1 MEIQID
7 TRDFDR
13 VLRPLA
19 GMAGEVDKAIRAA
32 LKRTGANMG
41 TNIAR
46 QIKEH
51 SFLKS
56 GDIRQ
61 ALSKPLL
68 TGTAGSLRVEE
79 RVASRQLALDRFR
92 LVPRR
97 VTARKRMRSI
107 HWPRAGYQIGPGE
120 PVRYPDGGNG
130 LSKAF
135 VTRLNGR
142 LFLMQRRGRTL
153 ERMFGYSVQY
163 FAAFDATSAFVMR
176 AARTMFEQRLRH
188 EVQHRLEKL
197 K

>member
-1 MEIQID
+1 MDLKID
-7 TRDFDR
+7 TRDFER
-13 VLRPLA
+13 VLLPLA

-32 LKRTGANMG
+32 LKRTGDNMT

-46 QIKEH
+46 QIKQH
-51 SFLKS
+51 SFLKP
-56 GDIRQ
+56 GEIRQ
-61 ALSKPLL
+61 ALSNPLV
-68 TGTAGSLRVEE
+68 TGSGGSLRVEV
-79 RVASRQLALDRFR
+79 RVASRQLAMDHFR
-92 LVPRR
+92 LAPRR
-97 VTARKRMRSI
+97 VTARKRKRSVN
-107 HWPRAGYQIGPGE
+107 WLRAGYQIGPGE

>member
-1 MEIQID
+1 MDLKID
-7 TRDFDR
+7 TRDFER
-13 VLRPLA
+13 VLLPLT

-32 LKRTGANMG
+32 LKRTGDNMT

-46 QIKEH
+46 QIKQH
-51 SFLKS
+51 SFLKP
-56 GDIRQ
+56 GEIRQ
-61 ALSKPLL
+61 ALSKPLV
-68 TGTAGSLRVEE
+68 TGSGGSLRVEV
-79 RVASRQLALDRFR
+79 RVASRQLA
-92 LVPRR
+92 PRR
-97 VTARKRMRSI
+97 VTARKRKRSVN
-107 HWPRAGYQIGPGE
+107 WPRAGYQIGPGE

-142 LFLMQRRGRTL
+142 LFLMRRRGRTL

-197 K
+197 R